1 MSGAGGII
9 FSDWN
14 STWYINFPLK
24 PLPDGKVSY
33 SGNGTTP
40 NKATTTVVTKSI
52 EIETS
57 NNNLLVINFL
67 DFL

>member
-1 MSGAGGII
+1 MER
-9 FSDWN
+9 
-14 STWYINFPLK
+14 
-24 PLPDGKVSY
+24 VSY